1 MSMPDPARRRVPPV
15 VTYTAGR
22 IALFAVVGAL
32 LYLAGFRNFV
42 LVLLALV
49 ISMPLSYLVLRRQR
63 EAFAAQVADRL
74 EHRRAEK
81 DRLRA
86 ALRGDDEDELPR

>member
-1 MSMPDPARRRVPPV
+1 MSTPVPARRRVPPA

-22 IALFAVVGAL
+22 LGLFLVVAVL
-32 LYLAGFRNFV
+32 LSLVGFRGFP

-63 EAFAAQVADRL
+63 EAFAVQVGHRL

-81 DRLRA
+81 EKLRA
-86 ALRGDDEDELPR
+86 QLRGDDET

>member
-1 MSMPDPARRRVPPV
+1 MSTPAPARGRISPA

-22 IALFAVVGAL
+22 LALFLVVAAL
-32 LYLAGFRNFV
+32 LYAIGFRTFA

-63 EAFAAQVADRL
+63 EAFAAQVAQRV

-81 DRLRA
+81 EKLRA
-86 ALRGDDEDELPR
+86 DLRGDADDH